1 MKLHQESRALQAE
14 CERLQQENSQLRVK
28 VGGLEWHIEEL
39 LQQEAAELDGD
50 DIDEADEEEDEDGE
64 EEDEDGKDRE
74 EEFARVESMPLPDW
88 AKEQNL
94 RQALLKQREWEDMFD
109 SRRVPPVDMDEIFD
123 RSGPEVDAR

>member
-50 DIDEADEEEDEDGE
+50 DIDEADE